1 MKTKVK
7 NSIKKNNGTQNY
19 NVEINWEISR
29 KGIICSP
36 ELKWENG
43 VCIEVASPSEFN
55 KGIEGIWSPEQL
67 FVAAASGCL
76 MTTFLAI
83 AKNSILD
90 FTSFSCQAKGNME
103 MIEGKLR
110 ISEILLE
117 PVVVIT
123 NEMHRNKAIRILK
136 KAKNDCLI
144 THSIKSKITLETT
157 IQVKPILIESI

>member
-19 NVEINWEISR
+19 IVEINWENSR

-43 VCIEVASPSEFN
+43 VCIEVASTSEFD

-83 AKNSILD
+83 AENSILD
-90 FTSFSCQAKGNME
+90 FTSFNCKAKGKTE
-103 MIEGKLR
+103 MIEGKLI

-123 NEMHRNKAIRILK
+123 NEMQRNKAIGILK
-136 KAKNDCLI
+136 KAKDDCLI
-144 THSIKSKITLETT
+144 IHSIKSKITMKTA